1 MPVKPPKHLQV
12 SAKQLKALQNRIK
25 KRDLADTDW
34 DLLQG
39 LTETV
44 ECLSK
49 ALGGCPTTQ
58 DYKKLGI
65 LKLRSDCRTNGL
77 FLK

>member
-1 MPVKPPKHLQV
+1 LNLDGF
-12 SAKQLKALQNRIK
+12 SAPGSWIRVL
-25 KRDLADTDW
+25 
-34 DLLQG
+34 
-39 LTETV
+39 
-44 ECLSK
+44 
-49 ALGGCPTTQ
+49 LGGCPTTQ